1 MNFIKSLKDF
11 NHKQKE
17 SFIFF
22 LVSYFFALFNY
33 PLVRASTTSTF
44 LEVFGAKSS
53 PQAWL
58 WTVVFLSLAVS
69 ISNWL
74 QSRLSVQR
82 VFLIISS
89 VSAIIFYFTKEL
101 SSIPFMGFLPFIW
114 KDIYIVLQIH
124 LLLAFVNQA
133 LNKEVFK
140 RLVGPIGAVGSLGGV
155 AGGLLTSYLSS
166 TSGTGVVIVVASFC
180 VLLPGFI
187 FLKTHNSYSS
197 KEESASKVSPMMSFT
212 PEIKKY
218 VFYIALVVALTQF
231 VINIADFQFN
241 LSFEQNVTGLEM
253 RTEYLG
259 HLYSLTNFLSLIL
272 QFFFVPLILTRVKER
287 NFHYFIP
294 ISYFL
299 GHLLLMGFGG
309 GFWGVAGFYL
319 YLKSSDYS
327 FFSSAKELLYQ
338 PLNSV
343 QKYGAKYIT
352 DMLVYRFSKA
362 LIALVLIYVQSLFM
376 INILMV
382 LFLTLWIL
390 AVTKLFEV
398 YPKQSSE

>member
-1 MNFIKSLKDF
+1 MNLIKSLKDF
-11 NHKQKE
+11 NHNQKE
-17 SFIFF
+17 SLLFF

-44 LEVFGAKSS
+44 LEAFGAKSS
-53 PQAWL
+53 PHAWL

-74 QSRLSVQR
+74 QSRLAVQK
-82 VFLIISS
+82 VFFIISAF
-89 VSAIIFYFTKEL
+89 SALIFFFTQEL
-101 SSIPFMGFLPFIW
+101 SALPQLGFLPFIW

-133 LNKEVFK
+133 LDKEIFK

-155 AGGLLTSYLSS
+155 IGGLLTSYLSS
-166 TSGTGVVIVVASFC
+166 TSGTSFVLIVASFF
-180 VLLPGFI
+180 VLLPGLV
-187 FLKTHNSYSS
+187 FLRTRNFYQDKDSR
-197 KEESASKVSPMMSFT
+197 KKVAPLNSFT
-212 PEIKKY
+212 PEVKRY
-218 VFYIALVVALTQF
+218 VFYIAIVVALTQF
-231 VINIADFQFN
+231 VINMADFQFN
-241 LSFEQNVTGLEM
+241 MSFEKSVMGLEM

-259 HLYSLTNFLSLIL
+259 HLYSLTNLLSLIL
-272 QFFFVPLILTRVKER
+272 QLFFVPLILTRVKEK

-294 ISYFL
+294 ASYFA
-299 GHLLLMGFGG
+299 GHLLLITLGG

-338 PLNSV
+338 PLTSA

-362 LIALVLIYVQSLFM
+362 LIAVVLIYVQSLFM

-382 LFLTLWIL
+382 VFLTLWML
-390 AVTKLFEV
+390 AITKLFQV
-398 YPKQSSE
+398 YPKQSTE